1 MVMHMNAGGHGKHTT
16 GQGRSRLPTGDLEG
30 VVPGPDAHTYPQGLP
45 SGVSKGSS
53 GQLDVLA

>member
-1 MVMHMNAGGHGKHTT
+1 MNAGGHGKRTT